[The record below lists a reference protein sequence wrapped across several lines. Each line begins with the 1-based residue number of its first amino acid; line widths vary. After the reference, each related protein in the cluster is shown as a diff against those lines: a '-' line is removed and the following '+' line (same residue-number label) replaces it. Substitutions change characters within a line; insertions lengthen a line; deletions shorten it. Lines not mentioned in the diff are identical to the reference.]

1 MILYANNYKEDAMS
15 PDEIKKWRVR
25 DMNVSQKEAG
35 KLLGVSSRQISAYE
49 NAETDVPQYIFLSCL
64 MLLQLKF
71 ILERPE
77 EYSGSLPDSLVKLV
91 DHLDS
96 VLPPKD
102 SGKGRPFPEHLQRLE
117 MGFDDESDE
126 PSHPHE

>member
-1 MILYANNYKEDAMS
+1 MILCVNKIKEGAMS

-25 DMNVSQKEAG
+25 DMNLSQKEAST
-35 KLLGVSSRQISAYE
+35 LLGVSTRQISSYE
-49 NAETDVPQYIFLSCL
+49 NAETDVPIYVQMSCL
-64 MLLQLKF
+64 MWLLIKS
-71 ILERPE
+71 IVEKPE
-77 EYSGSLPDSLVKLV
+77 EYSDNLPDSLVKLMGR
-91 DHLDS
+91 LDS

-126 PSHPHE
+126 PFHLPD